1 MSEQELSAN
10 SPQQL
15 INLDV
20 AQTQTMLVGVGKD
33 AMRPQ
38 QWNDTDTYYQ
48 ILLVAPPDNR
58 IEKQSIK
65 TTIVAKSRGEF
76 NQYSLDAA
84 TQEKLKPYCQNPNDC
99 NHIGSYLPSPGVVL
113 AEGFL
118 EAVFS
123 NTASRNQVMREVNN
137 FYESTRTLLHSRK
150 ISQLIAKTWYSYLEA
165 KTTGDYDKFVNGK
178 WDEIDDEMLNHL
190 IAREIF
196 FVDQSY
202 TPSQLEPENLDIYYP
217 LQSKSKSS
225 ETPRFMIL
233 PSSKAWQGI
242 ALSLL
247 MAGQAYREIKQG
259 EETYYHQIS
268 QPILSTGEIVNRYG
282 LEVEWNTFKG
292 EIKELQ
298 LSPEKSSIAF
308 QAVIPYPP
316 IPSERN
322 LSLDEIKK
330 WADADDEEGELPFYN
345 KENGEFLVDVKH
357 FLAPYPYI
365 PLSCC

>member
-1 MSEQELSAN
+1 MNEQELSSHPPQPLTN
-10 SPQQL
+10 SD
-15 INLDV
+15 IGYME
-20 AQTQTMLVGVGKD
+20 TMLVGSGKD

-48 ILLVAPPDNR
+48 ILLVTPP
-58 IEKQSIK
+58 EKRTEGQYIK
-65 TTIVAKSRGEF
+65 TTIVAKSREEF
-76 NQYSLDAA
+76 QTYLIDAT
-84 TQEKLKPYCQNPNDC
+84 TQEKLQPYYQNQNS
-99 NHIGSYLPSPGVVL
+99 NNIGSYLPSPGVVL
-113 AEGFL
+113 AAGFL
-118 EAVFS
+118 DALFS
-123 NTASRNQVMREVNN
+123 NTTSREQIIREVNN

-150 ISQLIAKTWYSYLEA
+150 ISQLIAKTWHSYLEA
-165 KTTGDYDKFVNGK
+165 KRTGDWDKFVNGD
-178 WDEIDDEMLNHL
+178 WDEIDAEVLNNL

-196 FVDQSY
+196 FVDQAY
-202 TPSQLEPENLDIYYP
+202 PPSDLEPENLDIYYP
-217 LQSKSKSS
+217 LQSKTKSS
-225 ETPRFMIL
+225 EKARFMIL

-247 MAGQAYREIKQG
+247 MAGQAYREIKQDK
-259 EETYYHQIS
+259 ETYYHQIS

-322 LSLDEIKK
+322 LSLNEIKK
-330 WADADDEEGELPFYN
+330 WADADDEEGELPFYS
-345 KENGEFLVDVKH
+345 KENGEFLVDVKY
-357 FLAPYPYI
+357 FLSPYPYI